1 MALIR
6 QAQSPDLMRGAI
18 VLDLG
23 DLARQGELLMAG
35 ARAKAEEIVRAAQSE
50 RARIVAGAAEEGRG
64 AGTQAGREEG
74 VRQGL
79 EQGRAQAIEDFK
91 ARLGKVEQAWV
102 EALSGFAMQ
111 RERLIEG
118 ARADVLDIALLAA
131 EKVVKRALHLS
142 PSLVI
147 DQVGAV
153 LEAVARPTE
162 SRIAVHPEDEPL
174 VRAAMP
180 ALIQRLEAARHVHL
194 ETDATLERGSCVLRT
209 PGAGEIDASIR
220 SQLDR
225 IVEAIL
231 PDRETRNPRLRAETG
246 TGDGSDSRDR
256 SGDGA

>member
-6 QAQSPDLMRGAI
+6 QAQSPNLTRDAV

-23 DLARQGELLMAG
+23 DLARQGEMIKDG
-35 ARAKAEEIVRAAQSE
+35 ARAKAEEIVRAAHAE
-50 RARIVAGAAEEGRG
+50 RARILAGAAEEGRVEG
-64 AGTQAGREEG
+64 ARLGREEG

-79 EQGRAQAIEDFK
+79 EQGRAQAIEEYK
-91 ARLGKVEQAWV
+91 ARLAKVEQAWV
-102 EALSGFAMQ
+102 EALAGFATQ

-162 SRIAVHPEDEPL
+162 SRIAVNPEDEPL

-180 ALIQRLEAARHVHL
+180 ALVQRLEAARHVHL

-220 SQLDR
+220 AQLDR

-231 PDRETRNPRLRAETG
+231 PDRETRNPRLKTEGG
-246 TGDGSDSRDR
+246 TGDGSDSRDQ
-256 SGDGA
+256 SGDAP